1 MNALLE
7 LLAAMLSGGQTTS
20 PTPIVGWRPPGGN

>member
-1 MNALLE
+1 MNAFLE

-20 PTPIVGWRPPGGN
+20 PTPVVGWRPPTG